1 MNVLFSKRIKI
12 GFKQWYDSTLPL
24 DRFSFEDSV
33 HLQVEA
39 RVQKKDC
46 FVKFHESF
54 QDENGMLKY
63 ILDYDGYKFK
73 VKSTDYLTVTDNL
86 HEMISQEF
94 EKSNKRAV
102 ISIYAR

>member
-1 MNVLFSKRIKI
+1 
-12 GFKQWYDSTLPL
+12 
-24 DRFSFEDSV
+24 
-33 HLQVEA
+33 
-39 RVQKKDC
+39 
-46 FVKFHESF
+46 
-54 QDENGMLKY
+54 MLKY